1 MPFFPRL
8 ARNVLVTSQLSLL
21 LAWVVVMGSF
31 PLTDAQR
38 SLLRVVFPA
47 AAVGALLIGFVLV
60 RWLTRP
66 IREAVQEGADLD
78 HVAAGVR
85 AARVMPRR
93 FAIAAFLAAGTS
105 AAVAVGLSV
114 ERGMRQDLAVA
125 GAFVGLAAAILAS
138 LLAYAVTAGAAATIL
153 RDIGTPIVQERHATV
168 RAKILAFGMGV
179 LTISELTFAA
189 VSYAR
194 NYGERERDALR
205 DVRLAQEAAISMAVA
220 HPGPAKDV
228 AEMVWRVTGEP
239 TALSGPGGAF
249 QGGFGQGA
257 DSLRPGAEAVEQDEQ
272 GWRVTRRLP
281 GGNSIVTYLREDRL
295 ETSRAGHWRALVA
308 LVLVTYVITG
318 VLVWVSAQAFTIPLQ
333 ALGRAADRMAAGDLT
348 GSPAIVSGDE
358 IGRLAFD
365 FRRMAQG
372 LSALVVAVQEASHG
386 VDDACRELAE
396 IGGRVRRGALDQH
409 SGMDVVESAV
419 VAMQGSIGAV
429 ERAVSGLG
437 DYARSTRSAV
447 AEMAR
452 GLEGARGQGIELERA
467 MAAALAEVE
476 GLAGA
481 GQRAREALTGLT
493 GLAARLGESLARV
506 DASLSAL
513 ELAAVASQLNAA
525 QAEELSDEA
534 GEVVAETVQGIEA
547 LRAAVGDAQRR
558 VTSLGQ
564 RAGDIDQ
571 IVDFIAEVAG
581 RTNLLSLNASI
592 IAAQAGEH
600 GKAFAVVADQIRDLA
615 SQISS
620 STKSI
625 GDIIRSV
632 REDVDGTATLIARG
646 DELAGAGVNL
656 ARRSAES
663 LVQIR
668 SATIQGHE
676 NAARI
681 QEAVQ
686 GHVDSARA
694 VARLV
699 GSVGEGSRAVADAVE
714 RIGASVAA
722 LDRASR
728 GVGSLADRVRRALEE
743 EAALG
748 QKQMQSLEGLSGMLA
763 ELDRAAG
770 GHGEATGRVR
780 ESLQDLGSVVAQ
792 HEVAV
797 TELAALAARLEG
809 RTRALSERVGRFK
822 TA

>member
-1 MPFFPRL
+1 MSFFPRL
-8 ARNVLVTSQLSLL
+8 ARNIAITELL
-21 LAWVVVMGSF
+21 APAMAWVVMTEFF
-31 PLTDAQR
+31 PLTDSQLSALQ
-38 SLLRVVFPA
+38 VVFPITT
-47 AAVGALLIGFVLV
+47 AVALAGGVALLWQLTKPIRVAIEAGGKDPTRASAAIQAARLLPFRFASAVLV
-60 RWLTRP
+60 F
-66 IREAVQEGADLD
+66 AGGS
-78 HVAAGVR
+78 VA
-85 AARVMPRR
+85 
-93 FAIAAFLAAGTS
+93 T
-105 AAVAVGLSV
+105 AVAVSVRRGL
-114 ERGMRQDLAVA
+114 RQDLAVA
-125 GAFVGLAAAILAS
+125 AAAVGLGASILAAMLAFS
-138 LLAYAVTAGAAATIL
+138 LTSAASAEAIA
-153 RDIGTPIVQERHATV
+153 DIGTSIDLEERGSV
-168 RAKILAFGMGV
+168 RLKILAFGLGV
-179 LTISELTFAA
+179 LSIAA
-189 VSYAR
+189 FSFTAASFAR
-194 NYGERERDALR
+194 NRGEREHEAIRAVQAAQDAATSVAR
-205 DVRLAQEAAISMAVA
+205 GAPGEAA
-220 HPGPAKDV
+220 
-228 AEMVWRVTGEP
+228 AELVWRLTESPTVLLGPTGAILA
-239 TALSGPGGAF
+239 T
-249 QGGFGQGA
+249 FGQGA
-257 DSLRPGAEAVEQDEQ
+257 EELRPGVEAVERGEE
-272 GWRVTRRLP
+272 GWRVTKRAP
-281 GGNSIVTYLREDRL
+281 GGAVIVTLLVEERL
-295 ETSRAGHWRALVA
+295 EAGDAGYWRAILGLLIA
-308 LVLVTYVITG
+308 TYG
-318 VLVWVSAQAFTIPLQ
+318 AAAVLVWLTARAFTIPLRE
-333 ALGRAADRMAAGDLT
+333 LGRAADRMAAGDLT
-348 GSPAIVSGDE
+348 ATPAVISRDE
-358 IGRLAFD
+358 VGRLAVD

-372 LSALVVAVQEASHG
+372 LSALVAAVQEASRG
-386 VDDACRELAE
+386 VDDACRELAD
-396 IGGRVRRGALDQH
+396 IGGRVRRGSQDQH
-409 SGMDVVESAV
+409 AGMEVVEGAV
-419 VAMQGSIGAV
+419 VAMQGSISAV
-429 ERAVSGLG
+429 EKAVSGLG
-437 DYARSTRSAV
+437 DYAGATRSAV

-452 GLEGARGQGIELERA
+452 GLEGARGQGMELEKA
-467 MAAALAEVE
+467 MAAALGEVE

-481 GQRAREALTGLT
+481 GRRAHEALGGLDV
-493 GLAARLGESLARV
+493 LAARLGESLGRV

-534 GEVVAETVQGIEA
+534 GQVVAETVQGIEA
-547 LRAAVGDAQRR
+547 LRAAVGDAQQR
-558 VTSLGQ
+558 VTLLGR

-646 DELAGAGVNL
+646 DELAGAGVGL
-656 ARRSAES
+656 ARRSAEA

-668 SATIQGHE
+668 SATVQGHD

-714 RIGASVAA
+714 RIGGSVAA
-722 LDRASR
+722 LDTAAR

-748 QKQMQSLEGLSGMLA
+748 LRQMQSLEGLSGMLG
-763 ELDRAAG
+763 ELERAAG

-780 ESLQDLGSVVAQ
+780 ESLHELGFAASQ
-792 HEVAV
+792 HELAV

-809 RTRALSERVGRFK
+809 RTRALAERVGRFK

>member
-1 MPFFPRL
+1 MSFFPRL
-8 ARNVLVTSQLSLL
+8 ARNIAITVLLAPLM
-21 LAWVVVMGSF
+21 AWVVVTEFF
-31 PLTDAQR
+31 PLTESQLSGLQFVFAVATLSSLALGIGLLWWLAKPVLAAIRDGGKDLAQAASGIR
-38 SLLRVVFPA
+38 AAQLLPGRFSSAVLVLAGGSAA
-47 AAVGALLIGFVLV
+47 AAVALSVHRGL
-60 RWLTRP
+60 RD
-66 IREAVQEGADLD
+66 DLAW
-78 HVAAGVR
+78 AAG
-85 AARVMPRR
+85 
-93 FAIAAFLAAGTS
+93 S
-105 AAVAVGLSV
+105 
-114 ERGMRQDLAVA
+114 
-125 GAFVGLAAAILAS
+125 VGLAAAILAAMLAFS
-138 LLAYAVTAGAAATIL
+138 LTSAASAEAIGF
-153 RDIGTPIVQERHATV
+153 IGTSLELEERGTV
-168 RAKILAFGMGV
+168 RVKILAFGLGV
-179 LTISELTFAA
+179 LSIAALSFTAASFARA
-189 VSYAR
+189 H
-194 NYGERERDALR
+194 GEREREAIR
-205 DVRLAQEAAISMAVA
+205 EVQAAQEAALSVSRGGAGA
-220 HPGPAKDV
+220 TA
-228 AEMVWRVTGEP
+228 AETVWRFTDGP
-239 TALSGPGGAF
+239 TALVGPGGAVLAA
-249 QGGFGQGA
+249 FGAGA
-257 DSLRPGAEAVEQDEQ
+257 DALRPGAEAVERDGE
-272 GWRVTRRLP
+272 GWRITRQGP
-281 GGNSIVTYLREDRL
+281 GGTALVTSLVEDRL
-295 ETSRAGHWRALVA
+295 DAKDAGYWRALLELA
-308 LVLVTYVITG
+308 LATYG
-318 VLVWVSAQAFTIPLQ
+318 AAAVLVWLTARAFTIPLRE
-333 ALGRAADRMAAGDLT
+333 LGRAADRMAAGDLSAT
-348 GSPAIVSGDE
+348 PAVISRDE
-358 IGRLAFD
+358 VGRLAVD

-372 LSALVVAVQEASHG
+372 LSALVGAVQEASRS

-396 IGGRVRRGALDQH
+396 IGGRVRRGSQDQH
-409 SGMDVVESAV
+409 AGMEVVEAAV
-419 VAMQGSIGAV
+419 VAMQGSISAV
-429 ERAVSGLG
+429 EKAMSGLG
-437 DYARSTRSAV
+437 DYARATRSAV

-452 GLEGARGQGIELERA
+452 GLEGARGQGMELEKA
-467 MAAALAEVE
+467 MAVALGEVE

-481 GQRAREALTGLT
+481 GRRAQEALGGLDV
-493 GLAARLGESLARV
+493 LAARLGESLGRV

-513 ELAAVASQLNAA
+513 ELSAVASQLNAA

-534 GEVVAETVQGIEA
+534 GQVVAETVQGIEA
-547 LRAAVGDAQRR
+547 LRAAVGDAQQR
-558 VTSLGQ
+558 VTSLGR

-646 DELAGAGVNL
+646 DELAGAGVGL
-656 ARRSAES
+656 ARRSAEA

-668 SATIQGHE
+668 SATVQGHD

-699 GSVGEGSRAVADAVE
+699 GSVGEGSRAVADAVG

-722 LDRASR
+722 LDTAAR

-748 QKQMQSLEGLSGMLA
+748 LRQMQSLEGLSGMLG
-763 ELDRAAG
+763 ELERAAG

-780 ESLQDLGSVVAQ
+780 ESLRELGAAASQ
-792 HEVAV
+792 HEMAV

-809 RTRALSERVGRFK
+809 RTRALAERVGRFK